1 MSFYVLSWLINFAIL
16 LHSLQR
22 ENSEDNEDEKKEGDN
37 DENASVIDDEVC
49 SCSWILCCDIV
60 YNSSYP

>member
-1 MSFYVLSWLINFAIL
+1 MINFAIL

-22 ENSEDNEDEKKEGDN
+22 ENKEDGKKEDDN

-49 SCSWILCCDIV
+49 S
-60 YNSSYP
+60 

>member
-1 MSFYVLSWLINFAIL
+1 ML

-22 ENSEDNEDEKKEGDN
+22 ENSEDNEDEKKEDDN

-49 SCSWILCCDIV
+49 SCS
-60 YNSSYP
+60 

>member
-1 MSFYVLSWLINFAIL
+1 MINFAIL

-22 ENSEDNEDEKKEGDN
+22 ENSEDNEDEKKEDDN

-49 SCSWILCCDIV
+49 S
-60 YNSSYP
+60 

>member
-1 MSFYVLSWLINFAIL
+1 MSFYVLSSLINFAIL

-22 ENSEDNEDEKKEGDN
+22 ENNEDDKKEDDN

-49 SCSWILCCDIV
+49 S
-60 YNSSYP
+60 